1 MNESGNSIENH
12 KNQVIDV
19 TRHRTS
25 YLSVDNLSLHL
36 LWYSSAQLMDTK
48 TSSVTYFS
56 LAIYVL
62 IRVVM
67 NTSYRMIY
75 PFLTIFA
82 RGLGVDISVISGLV
96 ANRAIVGAVDPFIF
110 PFIETRGRKFGMLLG
125 LGLFIGAMALVAVF
139 PSLTMLGIAL
149 IFGLVGKAIFDPSLT
164 SYVADHISYEK
175 RGMAIGFMEF
185 AWSLAFIA
193 GVPVMGF
200 VIARSKWS
208 TPFGMLGVLGVI
220 AFIFIA
226 LTLVDSAKP
235 VHHQEGMFGHV
246 KEIITTPVVLV
257 ALSIGL
263 SMTAANEVVNLMFG
277 VWLEDSFKLQ
287 ITALAG
293 ASAIIGLSELGG
305 EGFVT
310 LFVDRV
316 GKMRAAGIGLFANCI
331 AAILLPFIGRT
342 EVGALI
348 GLFLFYITFE
358 FTIVSLIPL
367 MTEVMPAA
375 RATTLSFAGA
385 ANSLGR
391 AVGAL
396 LAPTLYAF
404 GFSVVTVAA
413 VAFNLIGLAAVWYV
427 SRYHA

>member
-1 MNESGNSIENH
+1 ME
-12 KNQVIDV
+12 
-19 TRHRTS
+19 
-25 YLSVDNLSLHL
+25 
-36 LWYSSAQLMDTK
+36 TK
-48 TSSVTYFS
+48 ASSVNYFS
-56 LAIYVL
+56 LAIYTL

-67 NTSYRMIY
+67 NTAYRMIY

-96 ANRAIVGAVDPFIF
+96 ANRAIVGAADPFIF

-125 LGLFIGAMALVAVF
+125 LGLFIGATALVAIF
-139 PSLTMLGIAL
+139 PSLTTLGIAL
-149 IFGLVGKAIFDPSLT
+149 IVGLVGKAIFDPSLA

-175 RGMAIGFMEF
+175 RGRAIGFMEF
-185 AWSLAFIA
+185 AWSLAFVI
-193 GVPVMGF
+193 GVPAMGF

-208 TPFGMLGVLGVI
+208 TPFGLLGGLGVI
-220 AFIFIA
+220 AFVFIA
-226 LTLVDSAKP
+226 ITLIDSAKP
-235 VHHQEGMFGHV
+235 VHHQDGIFGHA
-246 KEIITTPVVLV
+246 KEIVTTPVVLV

-277 VWLEDSFKLQ
+277 VWLEDSFQLQ

-305 EGFVT
+305 ESLVT

-316 GKMRAAGIGLFANCI
+316 GKMRAAGVGLLANCA
-331 AAILLPFIGRT
+331 AAILLPLIGRT
-342 EVGALI
+342 EIGALI

-375 RATTLSFAGA
+375 RATTLSFSGA

-391 AVGAL
+391 AIGAL
-396 LAPTLYAF
+396 LAPTLYAY
-404 GFSVVTVAA
+404 GFSAVTAAA
-413 VAFNLIGLAAVWYV
+413 VAFNLLGLAAVWYV
-427 SRYHA
+427 SRYHD

>member
-1 MNESGNSIENH
+1 L
-12 KNQVIDV
+12 
-19 TRHRTS
+19 S
-25 YLSVDNLSLHL
+25 YLL
-36 LWYSSAQLMDTK
+36 LDTVIPAFYGILLAQLPRLVI
-48 TSSVTYFS
+48 TSRTVIEDKKFPVSYFS
-56 LAIYVL
+56 LTIYTL

-67 NTSYRMIY
+67 NTTYRMIY
-75 PFLTIFA
+75 PFLSVFA

-125 LGLFIGAMALVAVF
+125 LGLFIASTALVAVF
-139 PSLTMLGIAL
+139 PSLTTLGIAL

-185 AWSLAFIA
+185 AWSLAFII
-193 GVPVMGF
+193 GVPAMGF
-200 VIARSKWS
+200 VIARSTWS
-208 TPFGMLGVLGVI
+208 APFGIVGVLGVV

-226 LTLVDSAKP
+226 WTLVDSAKP
-235 VHHQEGMFGHV
+235 VHHQDGMFGHV
-246 KEIITTPVVLV
+246 KEIVTTPVVLV

-293 ASAIIGLSELGG
+293 ASAIIGLSEMGG
-305 EGFVT
+305 EGLVT
-310 LFVDRV
+310 IFVDRV
-316 GKMRAAGIGLFANCI
+316 GKMRAAGVGLLANCL
-331 AAILLPFIGRT
+331 AALLLPWIGRT
-342 EVGALI
+342 EAGALV

-375 RATTLSFAGA
+375 RATTLSFSGA

-391 AVGAL
+391 AIGAL
-396 LAPTLYAF
+396 LGPTLYAF
-404 GFSVVTVAA
+404 GFSVVTGAA
-413 VAFNLIGLAAVWYV
+413 VAFNLLGLAAIWYV
-427 SRYHA
+427 SRYHD